1 MGERGGSWGLIQAM
15 GWKAAISE
23 LGETRVGAVGWNVGL
38 LLRSLCQEGPSG
50 RGVLPRPLGRGGHLV
65 VCLGD
70 ATAFPSQTWR
80 APQAPGRRMHQQ
92 RSGQCAHLQGRGW
105 IRWPTPAP

>member
-1 MGERGGSWGLIQAM
+1 MRAREGSWGLIQEM
-15 GWKAAISE
+15 GWEAAISE

-50 RGVLPRPLGRGGHLV
+50 RGVLPRALGRGGHLV

-70 ATAFPSQTWR
+70 ATTFPSQT
-80 APQAPGRRMHQQ
+80 
-92 RSGQCAHLQGRGW
+92 
-105 IRWPTPAP
+105 